1 MLRIHV
7 PATSAN
13 LGPGFDCLGIALG
26 LYLEVT
32 AIPSNK
38 NSFIYTGQGQ
48 LKDTPDNLMHEG
60 FRAAYK
66 RLNQTAP
73 TVTFEVTN
81 PIPLARGLGSSSAAL
96 VAGIALADAMM
107 NGALERDGVFQ
118 LAADLEGHPDN
129 VAPAIYGGFTASV
142 QKYDGS
148 YVCERL
154 ELPKWTFLFAVPEFE
169 LLTSEARRVL
179 PESYSRG
186 DVIFN
191 TSRTSL
197 WTLAVALD
205 KPELLRVA
213 SQDKIHEPYREKLVP
228 GLAETRQQV
237 LAAGAYGAFLSGA
250 GPTVGVIC
258 SNETKKSC
266 KELLQR
272 FVKDGQVLELQASG
286 GYELID
292 QPPTGTEGAA

>member
-1 MLRIHV
+1 MLHIRV

-13 LGPGFDCLGIALG
+13 LGPGFDCLGIALNV
-26 LYLEVT
+26 YLEVT
-32 AIPSNK
+32 ATPSDK
-38 NSFIYTGQGQ
+38 NHFLYSGQGH
-48 LKDTPDNLMHEG
+48 LPDTDTNLMHEG
-60 FRAAYK
+60 FRAAYLSL
-66 RLNQTAP
+66 RRQAP
-73 TVTFEVTN
+73 PITFSVNN

-96 VAGIALADAMM
+96 VAGIALADALL
-107 NGALERDGVFQ
+107 GGQLGREGVFQ
-118 LAADLEGHPDN
+118 LAAEMEEHPDN
-129 VAPAIYGGFTASV
+129 VAPAVYGGFTASV
-142 QKYDGS
+142 QRPNGS
-148 YVCERL
+148 YLCERL
-154 ELPKWTFLFAVPEFE
+154 ELPAWTFLFAVPTFE

-179 PESYSRG
+179 PESYSRE

-228 GLAETRQQV
+228 GLAETRQQL

-258 SNETKKSC
+258 NHETKKIC
-266 KELLQR
+266 KDLLQR
-272 FVKDGQVLELQASG
+272 FVKDGQVLDVQASE
-286 GYELID
+286 GYVI
-292 QPPTGTEGAA
+292 TETA

>member
-1 MLRIHV
+1 MLRIRV

-32 AIPSNK
+32 ATPSK
-38 NSFIYTGQGQ
+38 KDSFIYTGQGQ
-48 LKDTPDNLMHEG
+48 LKNTPDNLMHEG
-60 FRAAYK
+60 FRAVYQK
-66 RLNQTAP
+66 LEQRAP
-73 TVTFEVTN
+73 TITFEVTN

-96 VAGIALADAMM
+96 VAGIALADAMTE
-107 NGALERDGVFQ
+107 GALGRDGVFQ
-118 LAADLEGHPDN
+118 LAAELEGHPDN
-129 VAPAIYGGFTASV
+129 VAPAIFGGFTASV
-142 QKYDGS
+142 QRSNGS
-148 YVCERL
+148 YLCEKL
-154 ELPKWTFLFAVPEFE
+154 ELPAWTFLFGVPEFE

-179 PESYSRG
+179 PESYTRP

-197 WTLAVALD
+197 WTLAVALN

-213 SQDKIHEPYREKLVP
+213 SQDKIHEPYRENLVP

-250 GPTVGVIC
+250 GPTIGVIC
-258 SNETKKSC
+258 SNETKKIC

-292 QPPTGTEGAA
+292 QPTNDR